1 MRDALT
7 VTQGDWLLDGRRRD
21 AAVRRIHRAA
31 RELFLERGIERT
43 TADAVARRAGCSR
56 ATFYRLVGN
65 RAALV
70 DALLTAGAEGVV
82 ARVEEATAGLTGAAR
97 AVEAIAT
104 AAEAIRA
111 DPVVAAWLRDRG
123 SLDDVL
129 GGPDG
134 ITALARA
141 LTGAARPDPRD
152 GEWIVRSVLAL
163 VAMPGRDPAA
173 ERALVASYVVPPLG
187 LADDDAD
194 A

>member
-1 MRDALT
+1 M
-7 VTQGDWLLDGRRRD
+7 TQGDWLLDGRRRE

-43 TADAVARRAGCSR
+43 TAEAVARRAGCSR
-56 ATFYRLVGN
+56 ATLYRLVGN
-65 RAALV
+65 RGALV
-70 DALLTAGAEGVV
+70 DALLTDGAAAVV

-97 AVEAIAT
+97 ATEAIVT

-111 DPVVAAWLRDRG
+111 DPVVAGWLRERG

-134 ITALARA
+134 VTALARA
-141 LTGAARPDPRD
+141 LTGAARPDSRD

-163 VAMPGRDPAA
+163 VTMPGRDGGA
-173 ERALVASYVVPPLG
+173 ERELVASYVVPALG
-187 LADDDAD
+187 LPS
-194 A
+194 